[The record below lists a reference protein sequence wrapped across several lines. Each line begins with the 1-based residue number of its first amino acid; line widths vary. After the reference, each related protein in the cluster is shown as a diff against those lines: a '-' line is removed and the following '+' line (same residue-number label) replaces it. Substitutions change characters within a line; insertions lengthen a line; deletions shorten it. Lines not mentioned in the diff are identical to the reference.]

1 MDGQLSWCVQFSS
14 SSCSVSSPSPAS
26 PASSA
31 ACQRSFFFNFL
42 VFSDFLLV
50 KMRIERVYFGIRFR
64 RGGPHMISF
73 HNFMPR
79 NVCSMSGI
87 MLELC

>member
-1 MDGQLSWCVQFSS
+1 MDGQLSCCVQFSS
-14 SSCSVSSPSPAS
+14 SSSPSPAS
-26 PASSA
+26 PSSASS
-31 ACQRSFFFNFL
+31 ACQRSFFFFYFL

-50 KMRIERVYFGIRFR
+50 KMRIERVYFE
-64 RGGPHMISF
+64 GGPHMISF